1 MSPNFLCFGEGGGL
15 LMCNGLVKLL
25 QVPSLRLDCKAKV
38 EESEYTNYWYIK
50 EPAMQK
56 NTSITLGQHFDSF
69 IADQLKSG
77 RYSSTSEVV
86 RAGLRL
92 LEESEARLESLRRL
106 LKEGE
111 ESGFEEYSYD
121 SFIRELDD
129 EGR

>member
-1 MSPNFLCFGEGGGL
+1 
-15 LMCNGLVKLL
+15 
-25 QVPSLRLDCKAKV
+25 
-38 EESEYTNYWYIK
+38 
-50 EPAMQK
+50 MQK

>member
-1 MSPNFLCFGEGGGL
+1 
-15 LMCNGLVKLL
+15 
-25 QVPSLRLDCKAKV
+25 
-38 EESEYTNYWYIK
+38 
-50 EPAMQK
+50 MQK

-129 EGR
+129 E